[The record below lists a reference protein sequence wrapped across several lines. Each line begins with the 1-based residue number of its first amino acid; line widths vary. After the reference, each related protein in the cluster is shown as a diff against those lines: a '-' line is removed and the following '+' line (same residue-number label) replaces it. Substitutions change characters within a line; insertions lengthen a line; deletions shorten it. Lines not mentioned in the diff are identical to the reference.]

1 MYISVGVAFPALGY
15 LITGIGV
22 KGTGHVYSTK
32 GAEMVSRG
40 SPLVHGRRMCGLACE
55 VWGTA

>member
-1 MYISVGVAFPALGY
+1 MYSSVGVAFPALGY
-15 LITGIGV
+15 LIIDIGV
-22 KGTGHVYSTK
+22 NGTEHVYCKK

-55 VWGTA
+55 MWGTA